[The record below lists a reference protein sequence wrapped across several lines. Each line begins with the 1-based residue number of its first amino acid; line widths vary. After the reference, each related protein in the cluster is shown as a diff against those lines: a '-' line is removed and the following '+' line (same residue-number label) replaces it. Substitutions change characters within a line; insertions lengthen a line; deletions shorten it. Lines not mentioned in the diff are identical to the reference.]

1 MLEFRKNARESVVL
15 RLDIVEGHDV
25 ADIRIWTPTYAGEMV
40 PTPKGITL
48 RIQQLP
54 ELADAVATLTAE
66 AKAKGM
72 LPVARPI

>member
-15 RLDIVEGHDV
+15 RLDIVKGHEV
-25 ADIRIWTPTYAGEMV
+25 ADVRIWTSTHAGEMV
-40 PTPKGITL
+40 PTLKGITL

-66 AKAKGM
+66 AKAKGL
-72 LPVARPI
+72 LPVAHPI